1 MPKQIYDPLH
11 GFVELSNLCL
21 QIVDTPVFQRLRRM
35 RQLGVVHYVFPSA
48 NHTRFEHSIGVGFL
62 ARKMLREISE
72 RQPELGINSDHL
84 MCVEIAGLCHDL
96 GHGPWSHLF
105 DDFLE
110 TAAIHSETSDGE
122 LGLRDVMYHEQRSI
136 LIFRWLVKRYRLPL
150 SPVQVQMIC
159 DMIHPRPSNNSFL
172 YQIVANKHTGID
184 VDKFDY
190 LSRDSYYLGFP
201 KRFDHQRIFRHV
213 RVINDRLCYSDKSRF
228 DIYDMF
234 LTLYRMH
241 VQVYRH
247 PVVQGIELLHR
258 DMLDMLPMG
267 RMEWFSILSDYS
279 QYQHRI
285 HDDIIDMI
293 PGCDVNGNIMM
304 LRNKLWSR
312 DGYCFIGEIVCR
324 QNSPSYHSIGQLLL
338 AVGIND
344 ITPLEGSEETGESGE
359 TVGRGE
365 VVTVGDVK
373 SHLVIK
379 TVVLGYDND
388 PVENVPFYDPK
399 NERLCLDDKQSGE
412 TSLLLPQSFKEH
424 RIRWWCRDH
433 NRTHKLRARLLF
445 NMVKSRLDQFSRV

>member
-110 TAAIHSETSDGE
+110 TAAINSETSDGE

-150 SPVQVQMIC
+150 SPIQVQMIC

-190 LSRDSYYLGFP
+190 LSREDYYLGFP

-234 LTLYRMH
+234 QHVIVRMF
-241 VQVYRH
+241 R
-247 PVVQGIELLHR
+247 
-258 DMLDMLPMG
+258 
-267 RMEWFSILSDYS
+267 
-279 QYQHRI
+279 
-285 HDDIIDMI
+285 
-293 PGCDVNGNIMM
+293 C
-304 LRNKLWSR
+304 
-312 DGYCFIGEIVCR
+312 
-324 QNSPSYHSIGQLLL
+324 
-338 AVGIND
+338 
-344 ITPLEGSEETGESGE
+344 
-359 TVGRGE
+359 TV
-365 VVTVGDVK
+365 
-373 SHLVIK
+373 I
-379 TVVLGYDND
+379 
-388 PVENVPFYDPK
+388 
-399 NERLCLDDKQSGE
+399 Q
-412 TSLLLPQSFKEH
+412 
-424 RIRWWCRDH
+424 
-433 NRTHKLRARLLF
+433 
-445 NMVKSRLDQFSRV
+445 